1 MNENPTEGA
10 IIEKSHLQNDDILI
24 IEYAEVSMS
33 SIAQCMS
40 EDLKITNNTTVFDEA
55 ALYDRF
61 NIPANVSYVSDI
73 YNHECDGNMM
83 AART

>member
-55 ALYDRF
+55 AL
-61 NIPANVSYVSDI
+61 
-73 YNHECDGNMM
+73 
-83 AART
+83 